1 MTGEQR
7 TREKQLREAFDAEKQ
22 AALDAANEEKD
33 RQLNAAR
40 EEFNAAL
47 QQVLVFYITYMHI
60 ISVLII

>member
-47 QQVLVFYITYMHI
+47 QQVLVFYIT
-60 ISVLII
+60 